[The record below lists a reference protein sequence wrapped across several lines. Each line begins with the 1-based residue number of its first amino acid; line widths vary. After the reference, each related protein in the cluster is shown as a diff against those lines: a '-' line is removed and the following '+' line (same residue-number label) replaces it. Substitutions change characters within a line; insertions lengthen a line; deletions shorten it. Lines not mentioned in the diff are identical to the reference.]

1 MRCQQATLIMGDDN
15 ANSRETTPATQRA
28 LRKQQ
33 REESGRGRGKGRG
46 RGSKAK
52 RAEPT
57 PSASSCRGR
66 GGGRGRG
73 KKAPSQVLKRPAGK
87 VTRTKE
93 PGKGPGCPKCRD
105 CPYGCRTCNPE
116 WRPRRAR
123 RADSSK

>member
-1 MRCQQATLIMGDDN
+1 MQCQQATMITGDDKKTP
-15 ANSRETTPATQRA
+15 RETTPTMQRA

-73 KKAPSQVLKRPAGK
+73 AKAPSKVLKRPAGK
-87 VTRTKE
+87 VTRTKG
-93 PGKGPGCPKCRD
+93 PHKGPGCPKCRG
-105 CPYGCRTCNPE
+105 CTYGCRRCNPD
-116 WRPRRAR
+116 WCPRRAR
-123 RADSSK
+123 RGDSSN